1 MNGQI
6 IIVALI
12 LLGNSFLTPP
22 VQAIGFDYY
31 NDHGVMSYGKGYWG
45 DKKIIA
51 QFPEM
56 NRADLRLVK
65 NISGKTGYIPSDEIS
80 IKNESYHWVTDGR
93 VILWRGKIVSN
104 PPGTPTVDIASF
116 QAMGRFAVD
125 KYSLYFDGQ
134 RTESNS
140 GASRV
145 DLATLKA
152 IEGNSTTLVDSKNLY
167 LSGRRQGSSSNVTVL
182 EKRWWGINPRLMSV
196 NRNLYSND
204 LLIRSGQ
211 NIYLNG
217 AHLTANAD
225 SFEIIRWIP
234 HSLLVFRDNK
244 GLHRYPFGQLSGK
257 AIPVDDDVSF
267 EVGESRVRWRKQL
280 THDRQWSKW
289 IDLPGI
295 EPEQFHLITDNIAQY
310 KDRLY
315 VTKLSTF
322 GEDQLEI
329 IPLDT
334 PDLVIDDSFN
344 SGKQHAYFIHQL
356 RSRKSVQIIPTNNG
370 PLTKNDR
377 FAYDDRNVYT
387 WTDTEVR
394 ITPSPCPAKTRVREE
409 NVREIHNS
417 DIIIP
422 VTDESC
428 RNAAADGQT
437 LKP

>member
-1 MNGQI
+1 MKGQI
-6 IIVALI
+6 ITVALI
-12 LLGNSFLTPP
+12 LLGHTFLTPA
-22 VQAIGFDYY
+22 VQAIGLDYY

-56 NRADLRLVK
+56 SRADLRLVK

-80 IKNESYHWVTDGR
+80 IENEEYHWVTDGR

-167 LSGRRQGSSSNVTVL
+167 LSGRRQGSSSDVTVL

-196 NRNLYSND
+196 NRNSYSND

-217 AHLTANAD
+217 VHLTANAD
-225 SFEIIRWIP
+225 SFEIIR
-234 HSLLVFRDNK
+234 
-244 GLHRYPFGQLSGK
+244 
-257 AIPVDDDVSF
+257 
-267 EVGESRVRWRKQL
+267 
-280 THDRQWSKW
+280 
-289 IDLPGI
+289 
-295 EPEQFHLITDNIAQY
+295 
-310 KDRLY
+310 
-315 VTKLSTF
+315 
-322 GEDQLEI
+322 
-329 IPLDT
+329 
-334 PDLVIDDSFN
+334 
-344 SGKQHAYFIHQL
+344 
-356 RSRKSVQIIPTNNG
+356 
-370 PLTKNDR
+370 
-377 FAYDDRNVYT
+377 
-387 WTDTEVR
+387 
-394 ITPSPCPAKTRVREE
+394 
-409 NVREIHNS
+409 
-417 DIIIP
+417 
-422 VTDESC
+422 
-428 RNAAADGQT
+428 
-437 LKP
+437 

>member
-1 MNGQI
+1 MKGQI
-6 IIVALI
+6 ITVALI
-12 LLGNSFLTPP
+12 LLGHTFLTPA

-56 NRADLRLVK
+56 SRADLRLVK

-80 IKNESYHWVTDGR
+80 IKNEEYHWVTDGR

-211 NIYLNG
+211 K
-217 AHLTANAD
+217 
-225 SFEIIRWIP
+225 IRWIP

-244 GLHRYPFGQLSGK
+244 GMYRYPFGQLSGK

-280 THDRQWSKW
+280 TSDRQWSKW

-295 EPEQFHLITDNIAQY
+295 EPEQFHLITGNIAQY

-315 VTKLSTF
+315 VTKLSIF

-334 PDLVIDDSFN
+334 PDLVIDRSFN
-344 SGKQHAYFIHQL
+344 GGKQHAYFIRQL
-356 RSRKSVQIIPTNNG
+356 RSKSLQIIPVNG

-409 NVREIHNS
+409 NVREVQNR

-428 RNAAADGQT
+428 RNAAAEVQT

>member
-1 MNGQI
+1 MKGQI
-6 IIVALI
+6 ITVALI
-12 LLGNSFLTPP
+12 LLGHTFLTPA

-51 QFPEM
+51 QFPKM
-56 NRADLRLVK
+56 NRADLRLVT
-65 NISGKTGYIPSDEIS
+65 NISGERELVEGYIPTDEIS
-80 IKNESYHWVTDGR
+80 IKNEEYHWVTDGR

-217 AHLTANAD
+217 VHLTANAD

-244 GLHRYPFGQLSGK
+244 GMHRYPFGQLSGK
-257 AIPVDDDVSF
+257 AIP
-267 EVGESRVRWRKQL
+267 
-280 THDRQWSKW
+280 
-289 IDLPGI
+289 
-295 EPEQFHLITDNIAQY
+295 
-310 KDRLY
+310 
-315 VTKLSTF
+315 
-322 GEDQLEI
+322 
-329 IPLDT
+329 
-334 PDLVIDDSFN
+334 
-344 SGKQHAYFIHQL
+344 
-356 RSRKSVQIIPTNNG
+356 
-370 PLTKNDR
+370 
-377 FAYDDRNVYT
+377 
-387 WTDTEVR
+387 
-394 ITPSPCPAKTRVREE
+394 
-409 NVREIHNS
+409 
-417 DIIIP
+417 
-422 VTDESC
+422 
-428 RNAAADGQT
+428 
-437 LKP
+437 